1 MLIEVQVAGLAVD
14 PYSNVPFVL
23 LKGKV
28 DKEKAVP
35 IWIGLMEASSIAT
48 KLENIKLERPMT
60 HDLMT
65 NVMSELG
72 GLLESVEITDLK
84 NNTYFAFL
92 VVKKGS
98 KTIRIDSR
106 PSDAIALALRAGAPV
121 FITETLIKSIEDFE
135 SKRDTSQKD
144 KWKEILD
151 NLTEGDFG
159 KYKM

>member
-1 MLIEVQVAGLAVD
+1 MLIEVKVAGLAVD

-23 LKGKV
+23 LKSK
-28 DKEKAVP
+28 DDEQKAVP

-65 NVMSELG
+65 NVMAELG
-72 GLLESVEITDLK
+72 GMLQSVEITDLK
-84 NNTYFAFL
+84 NNTYYAFL
-92 VVKKGS
+92 VVKAGEKNL
-98 KTIRIDSR
+98 RIDSR

-121 FITETLIKSIEDFE
+121 FITEALIKSIEDFE
-135 SKRDTSQKD
+135 SQKDASQKE
-144 KWKEILD
+144 KWKEIL
-151 NLTEGDFG
+151 NSLAEGDFG